1 MYLTVVDFL
10 LDISELVFIVSLFA
24 LAAVRSLSL
33 KEYRSASTLGCGVA
47 LWKLSSWQPRA
58 CLRQLEACRF
68 IMTHDSY
75 SHDGFF
81 SIALSLSLDQTMQ
94 IYDDN
99 FEGIP
104 LCIVWVGNIMTLS
117 FFIAGHYSIIS
128 AMVYW
133 CWMNGKSPFS
143 AEEIRRCYKGKIKL
157 MLFWIMC
164 RLSKL
169 SRQCSFSGAYWYCQK
184 IKQGIGVFFFF
195 GGSCFFFL
203 FFSEDKENIK
213 RTGAE
218 KQEGRTVGRQ
228 VGRKGGRKEGRNL
241 GRQAGRK
248 NLFTSTKYKILQ
260 IAWETD
266 ISNKK

>member
-1 MYLTVVDFL
+1 MDFL
-10 LDISELVFIVSLFA
+10 LDISELVCIVSLFA

-33 KEYRSASTLGCGVA
+33 KEYRSASTLGYGVA

-58 CLRQLEACRF
+58 CLRQLEACRL

-81 SIALSLSLDQTMQ
+81 SISISLSLSLDQTMQ
-94 IYDDN
+94 IHDN

-133 CWMNGKSPFS
+133 YWMNGKSPFS
-143 AEEIRRCYKGKIKL
+143 AEEIRRCYKGKIKW

-169 SRQCSFSGAYWYCQK
+169 SRQCSFCGGYWYCQK
-184 IKQGIGVFFFF
+184 IKQGIGVIFF
-195 GGSCFFFL
+195 SSEDHVSFFFL
-203 FFSEDKENIK
+203 PRIKKTLKE
-213 RTGAE
+213 
-218 KQEGRTVGRQ
+218 QEQ
-228 VGRKGGRKEGRNL
+228 KSRKEGRWG
-241 GRQAGRK
+241 GRQEWRK
-248 NLFTSTKYKILQ
+248 
-260 IAWETD
+260 
-266 ISNKK
+266 